1 MVMILG
7 RGGGFGIW
15 SWFVMERIDIVDLP
29 GNMSPNGCRPLF
41 PQYA

>member
-29 GNMSPNGCRPLF
+29 GEYEP
-41 PQYA
+41 